1 MKEVR
6 SAMLCFCTV
15 TPTFERTEE
24 RNLLAKVRV
33 VNLEFQIHFHRRA
46 LCEDT
51 LRGTLIRYRF
61 EAREN
66 EYCVL
71 YVYSVSDVLK

>member
-33 VNLEFQIHFHRRA
+33 VNLEFKFIF
-46 LCEDT
+46 T
-51 LRGTLIRYRF
+51 
-61 EAREN
+61 
-66 EYCVL
+66 
-71 YVYSVSDVLK
+71 